1 MKHLEPQWIQD
12 TLNYILRILNYILR
26 ILNYILRILNYIL
39 RILKLHFAK
48 KEYVNKIQVVE

>member
-12 TLNYILRILNYILR
+12 TLNYILR

>member
-12 TLNYILRILNYILR
+12 T
-26 ILNYILRILNYIL
+26 LNYILRILNYIL